1 MTAKAEHQV
10 EYQKV
15 HVLGDNGAINT
26 PEQIFM
32 VESHGEDEISLI
44 DLYLVL
50 DRHKKSMAMIIAAVL
65 LLGVFYAMSKPQV
78 FNYSLSA
85 QTGKVY
91 VATVQG
97 SVLEPI
103 EPVEMVLS
111 KITETYIP
119 IVVGEY
125 AAQNPSEPVP
135 DIKAR
140 VPKGSDIIILES
152 RAQEGEQLQGTLMQ
166 QVLDKLVKNHRPQMA
181 IMKSQFITQLNKA
194 QLKLKELESP
204 IIMRAKMIPL
214 EVALLAR
221 NIEKN
226 KLADPLLIRVKK
238 QTYETKIQA
247 HRNKLAFLQDESNYF
262 STGLKR
268 LDQLDKLLEQQITGL
283 SSDIEKA
290 LENRAVSADSV
301 DNPSM
306 AMTALLL
313 NNQLQ
318 ADRRRL
324 NNLQERLY
332 IKQKNR
338 REKLINDIRNNTR
351 SIDYEKTLVK
361 DLQNSLSKLGVDDK
375 NNLLKL
381 NSAISEKQA
390 AIEKFKLTRQLQI
403 DRQLQIVKNISLK
416 LSGLQAT
423 EALSEPLK
431 SIDPVGPGKK
441 LIIMVSLVIGVF
453 IAVCFVFWREFMLK
467 VKQKNM
473 QSETESKV

>member
-65 LLGVFYAMSKPQV
+65 LMGVFYAMSKPRV

-85 QTGKVY
+85 QIGKVY
-91 VATVQG
+91 VATAQG

-119 IVVGEY
+119 IVVSEY
-125 AAQNPSEPVP
+125 VAQNPDASVP
-135 DIKAR
+135 EIKAR
-140 VPKGSDIIILES
+140 IPKGSDIIILES
-152 RAQEGEQLQGTLMQ
+152 RAPEGEQLQSTMMQ
-166 QVLDKLVKNHRPQMA
+166 QVLDKVVKSHRPYMD

-194 QLKLKELESP
+194 QLRLTELESP
-204 IIMRAKMIPL
+204 VTLRAKMVSF
-214 EVALLAR
+214 EAALLSS
-221 NIEKN
+221 NIKKN
-226 KLADPLLIRVKK
+226 KLADPLLIKVKK
-238 QTYETKIQA
+238 QVYKTKIQA
-247 HRNKLAFLQDESNYF
+247 HRNRLAFLQDESSYF
-262 STGLKR
+262 STELKR
-268 LDQLDKLLEQQITGL
+268 LGQLDKLLEQQITGL
-283 SSDIEKA
+283 SSDIEQA
-290 LENRAVSADSV
+290 LKNRTVSADSV

-318 ADRRRL
+318 TDRRRL
-324 NNLQERLY
+324 NDLQERLY
-332 IKQKNR
+332 IKQKNL
-338 REKLINDIRNNTR
+338 REKLMNDIKNNTR
-351 SIDYEKTLVK
+351 SIEYEKTLVE
-361 DLQNSLSKLGVDDK
+361 DLKNSLSKLGVDDR
-375 NNLLKL
+375 NSLLEL
-381 NSAISEKQA
+381 NSGISEKQA
-390 AIEKFKLTRQLQI
+390 AIEKFKLSRQLQI
-403 DRQLQIVKNISLK
+403 DRQQQIVKDISLK

-431 SIDPVGPGKK
+431 SIGPVGPGKK
-441 LIIMVSLVIGVF
+441 LIVMVSLVLGVF
-453 IAVCFVFWREFMLK
+453 IAVFFAFGREFMLK
-467 VKQKNM
+467 VKQK
-473 QSETESKV
+473 SVKTEVEPET